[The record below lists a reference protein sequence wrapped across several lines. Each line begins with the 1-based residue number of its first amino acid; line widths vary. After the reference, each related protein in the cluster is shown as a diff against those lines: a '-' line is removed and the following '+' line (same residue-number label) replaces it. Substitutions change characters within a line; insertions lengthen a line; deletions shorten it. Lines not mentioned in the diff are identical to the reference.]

1 MKTTKIKWL
10 IYFNEKYNLILK
22 PLYLQWFFYIYKLMK
37 ILEKETPLITRDW
50 LAIERTK
57 LANERTFL
65 AYFRTF
71 VVFLGTGIT
80 LLKLEFFSEMKSF
93 GIVLLIMSPIIL
105 IIGLVRLVLVKRTI
119 KKHYNV

>member
-1 MKTTKIKWL
+1 MNNNST
-10 IYFNEKYNLILK
+10 
-22 PLYLQWFFYIYKLMK
+22 
-37 ILEKETPLITRDW
+37 LITRDW

-71 VVFLGTGIT
+71 IVFLGTGIT

-93 GIVLLIMSPIIL
+93 GIILLIMSPIIL
-105 IIGLVRLVLVKRTI
+105 IIGLMRLFSVKRTI
-119 KKHYNV
+119 RKHYNA